1 VERLPGW
8 AVTFTPQNGKGSALA
23 TLTQSHRQ
31 LTIPVIGRVSD
42 GRCGGIC
49 VVLKMKTDF
58 YRHCYH
64 DFCYSR
70 PC

>member
-1 VERLPGW
+1 MERLPGW

-42 GRCGGIC
+42 GRLWWDLRC
-49 VVLKMKTDF
+49 LEDEN
-58 YRHCYH
+58 RLLQALL
-64 DFCYSR
+64 
-70 PC
+70 P